1 MELGQSGRGSLLAGS
16 IDIAAVLRAAPMTG
30 YSGRVGLEA
39 LTRRL
44 LAPATTNSLAIWRN
58 TYSSPHGI
66 AAEAIEFIAAARA
79 SAAEET
85 SGDQS
90 DQGATNE

>member
-1 MELGQSGRGSLLAGS
+1 MLAGS

-39 LTRRL
+39 FTRQL
-44 LAPATTNSLAIWRN
+44 LAPATTNSLAIRRN
-58 TYSSPHGI
+58 TYLSPHGI